1 MKSGKV
7 QGHLTDENS
16 SRRLSLQIDEMDS
29 DRPKLTAQQKL
40 AFARAFK
47 FHKKSSGSKMS
58 DSAKVTLTLK
68 LIIKNYGTVRF
79 LKLPLIIEVDFEK
92 VSQFI
97 MPLKLFSQGNFIL
110 FYLECCRKVKT
121 INILYKYIFKIFLST
136 QPFAISSLPV
146 VMAAT

>member
-7 QGHLTDENS
+7 QGHLSDENS

-68 LIIKNYGTVRF
+68 FKKLRNSTF
-79 LKLPLIIEVDFEK
+79 LKLPLIIEVDSEK
-92 VSQFI
+92 LSQFI
-97 MPLKLFSQGNFIL
+97 MLLKENFYFIFNVVERLKQLTFFTITFLKLFYLPSVTRLGNFLPIGPLLRL
-110 FYLECCRKVKT
+110 FM
-121 INILYKYIFKIFLST
+121 FF
-136 QPFAISSLPV
+136 
-146 VMAAT
+146 

>member
-7 QGHLTDENS
+7 QGHLSDENS

-68 LIIKNYGTVRF
+68 FIKLRNSTL
-79 LKLPLIIEVDFEK
+79 LKLPLIIEVDTEK
-92 VSQFI
+92 VSQFK
-97 MPLKLFSQGNFIL
+97 MPLKEFYFI
-110 FYLECCRKVKT
+110 
-121 INILYKYIFKIFLST
+121 
-136 QPFAISSLPV
+136 
-146 VMAAT
+146 